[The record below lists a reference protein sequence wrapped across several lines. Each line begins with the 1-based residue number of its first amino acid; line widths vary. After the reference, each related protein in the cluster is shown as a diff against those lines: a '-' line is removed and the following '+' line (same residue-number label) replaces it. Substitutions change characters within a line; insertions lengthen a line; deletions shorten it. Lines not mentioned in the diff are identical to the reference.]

1 MTPGPSLSTTLA
13 STPRP
18 STSRRSASRSDPGR
32 RATSDRN
39 GSQLFISY
47 ADPQAGKPEAWTPFG
62 TVLSGLDVLKWIG
75 KNGTRNGPSDGR
87 PKKPVITESVTV
99 RQ

>member
-1 MTPGPSLSTTLA
+1 MSTTLA

-32 RATSDRN
+32 RAISGRN
-39 GSQLFISY
+39 GSQFFISY
-47 ADPQAGKPEAWTPFG
+47 ADPQARKPEAWTPFG

-75 KNGTRNGPSDGR
+75 KNRTRNGPPTAGPRS
-87 PKKPVITESVTV
+87 P
-99 RQ
+99 